1 MFKNSFLP
9 IYLGGVTGIV
19 QVNFLYTI
27 FIIIAII
34 TNSINGTIGD
44 IFTKS
49 NWFIIILFIWMH
61 NFYVM
66 ANLSKKII
74 TLAIRM
80 HKTLPMDGMWGK
92 PVLVHRDFHGLN
104 IIKPEDQSISFKVV
118 DWDSWG
124 LGHRGGDLSYCLMM
138 MCKYEFLSFD
148 IIQT

>member
-9 IYLGGVTGIV
+9 IYLGGVSGIV

-61 NFYVM
+61 SLYVM

-74 TLAIRM
+74 KLANVAYF
-80 HKTLPMDGMWGK
+80 P
-92 PVLVHRDFHGLN
+92 
-104 IIKPEDQSISFKVV
+104 S
-118 DWDSWG
+118 
-124 LGHRGGDLSYCLMM
+124 
-138 MCKYEFLSFD
+138 
-148 IIQT
+148 